1 MNDAQLLAELSSIRR
16 RTRADLACGAW
27 RWLAL
32 WAALSFGFVLTLVV
46 PALHTYA
53 GHYWLAAVPVG
64 LAGTVAV
71 DIFNRGADRRVRRS
85 EWPYWA
91 TAAGITVGNTTGS
104 LVLTPQWMLVWLWV
118 VFAAGFAV
126 FLRLEGEVLIS
137 RILFACSAAFGLFGL
152 LAGGGITTSIT
163 LGATFVLVL
172 GVAAWAGYRRE
183 HL

>member
-27 RWLAL
+27 RWLSL

-46 PALHTYA
+46 PGLHAYS
-53 GHYWLAAVPVG
+53 GHYWLVAVPVG

-71 DIFNRGADRRVRRS
+71 DIFNRRADRRVRRS

-91 TAAGITVGNTTGS
+91 TAVGITVGNTTGS
-104 LVLTPQWMLVWLWV
+104 LLLTPRWILVWLWV
-118 VFAAGFAV
+118 VFAVGFAV
-126 FLRLEGEVLIS
+126 FLRLEGETLIS
-137 RILFACSAAFGLFGL
+137 RILFGCSGAFGLFGL